1 MSPHTSA
8 HASAQLVPTVYAV
21 VAVNTNAHG
30 GGTPYTP
37 DESGARY
44 PGPVFHYH
52 VPEALAGQV
61 QPGTLVE
68 VPFGSQQVQALV
80 LSYAETAPVPET
92 KPVTRLLYTEPVLDG
107 NQIELGLWLSK
118 TYLTPLVDCFRLM
131 LPPGLL
137 RQPRT
142 ILRLHPEA
150 SIPNNLPPAQRQVV
164 AILQPDKAL
173 SVTQIARQV
182 GRDRATRA
190 IRSLVRRG
198 LLIRASDLP
207 EPRARPK
214 RVNFVRLAASPP
226 QVEGIRPLLGHP
238 SKQADVLR
246 VLLEDPDPL
255 PTRDHVLAQAEA
267 TASTLHTMSGKGW
280 IEISPEQ
287 KLILL
292 RPEASSAQLQRA
304 PVQEAV
310 LAYLQAQSIPI
321 AESALREATGA
332 SSATI
337 KTLEKRGLVERIRE
351 PATVHLRLTE
361 AQARD
366 QIPVL
371 RGATRQQ
378 QVLDYLLSR
387 PPGEWVWISWVYAET
402 DAQLN
407 DVRALESH
415 HLVELAEREVW
426 RDPLADRTFALEEP
440 PRLTPDQE
448 QAWAAIR
455 PTVESPVPADQETAP
470 TFLLHGVTGSGK
482 TEVYM
487 RAVQATLAAGRQAI
501 VLVPEIALTPQTIA
515 RFSARF
521 PDRLG
526 ILHSG
531 LSDGERYD
539 AWRRI
544 RAGELDLIVGPRS
557 ALFAPLPNIGLIV
570 LDEEHESSYKQDD
583 TMPTYHTRDV
593 AGQLAAIHRATLLLG
608 SATPDL
614 VTAYRAYQTP
624 DIQLLEL
631 PQRLLSHRQN
641 LERQQQQLALPE
653 AHYRPLG
660 PGYEDVYVADL
671 PPVRVVDMRHE
682 LRAGNRSMFSRVLQ
696 SEIERVLASKE
707 QVILFL
713 NRRGASTFVMCR
725 DCGNV
730 IRCPRC
736 DIPLTFHRTGER
748 MSCHHCNHQQPVPQS
763 CPLCESTRI
772 KHFGVGTERVETAI
786 HERFP
791 SARTMRWDRDTTR
804 EKGSHDVL
812 LDRFTNH
819 QADIMIGTQMIAK
832 GLDLPLVTLVGV
844 IAADTALNLP
854 DYRASERT
862 FQLLAQVAGR
872 AGRGPRGGRVIVQ
885 TYTPDHYAIRAAA
898 KHDYAAFY
906 QQEQAFRHRLGY
918 PPFGRLARLL
928 YSDPDNS
935 RAKREADQLAQQL
948 SGRIA
953 AKPACHTSLLG
964 PAPAFLSRLRGRWRW
979 QIILCATDITEL
991 HRLLSPVVLPPGWRL
1006 DIDPTSLL

>member
-1 MSPHTSA
+1 MF
-8 HASAQLVPTVYAV
+8 AV
-21 VAVNTNAHG
+21 VAVNTNVHG

-52 VPEALAGQV
+52 VPETLAAQV
-61 QPGTLVE
+61 QPGMLVE
-68 VPFGSQQVQALV
+68 VPFGSHQVQALV
-80 LSYAETAPVPET
+80 LSYAEAAPVPET
-92 KPVTRLLYTEPVLDG
+92 KPVTRLLYAEPVLDS
-107 NQIELGLWLSK
+107 NQIELGLCLSQ
-118 TYLTPLVDCFRLM
+118 TYLTPLIECFRLM

-137 RQPRT
+137 RQPRA

-150 SIPNNLPPAQRQVV
+150 SIPDNLPPAQRQVV
-164 AILQPDKAL
+164 AMLQSDQAL
-173 SVTQIARQV
+173 SVTQIARRV

-190 IRSLVRRG
+190 IRSLVRQG

-207 EPRARPK
+207 APRAQPK
-214 RVNFVRLAASPP
+214 RVNFVRLVASPP
-226 QVEGIRPLLGHP
+226 QVDGVRPLLGHS

-246 VLLEDPDPL
+246 VLLDDPDPL
-255 PTRDHVLAQAEA
+255 PTREHVLAQAEA
-267 TASTLHTMSGKGW
+267 TASTLHTISGKGW
-280 IEISPEQ
+280 IEITPEQ
-287 KLILL
+287 TLILL
-292 RPEASSAQLQRA
+292 RPEAASAQLQRA
-304 PVQEAV
+304 PAQAAV
-310 LAYLQAQSIPI
+310 LAYLQTQGMPLL
-321 AESALREATGA
+321 ESVLREATGT

-337 KTLEKRGLVERIRE
+337 KALEEKSLVERIHE
-351 PATVHLRLTE
+351 PATVHLRLAE
-361 AQARD
+361 SKARE
-366 QIPVL
+366 QISVL
-371 RGATRQQ
+371 RGATRQH
-378 QVLDYLLSR
+378 QVLDYLLTR
-387 PPGEWVWISWVYAET
+387 KPGEWVWISWIYAET
-402 DAQLN
+402 DAQLS
-407 DVRALESH
+407 DLRALESH
-415 HLVELAEREVW
+415 HLVELAEHEVW
-426 RDPLADRTFALEEP
+426 RDPLAGRTFALEKP

-448 QAWAAIR
+448 RAWEAIR
-455 PTVESPVPADQETAP
+455 PALTASVSPNQETISPA
-470 TFLLHGVTGSGK
+470 FLLHGVTGSGK
-482 TEVYM
+482 TEIYM

-526 ILHSG
+526 ILHSE

-539 AWRRI
+539 TWRRI

-557 ALFAPLPNIGLIV
+557 ALFAPLLDVGLIV

-583 TMPTYHTRDV
+583 IMPTYHARDV
-593 AGQLAAIHRATLLLG
+593 AAQLATIHHATLLLG

-614 VTAYRAYQTP
+614 VTAYRAYQTSS
-624 DIQLLEL
+624 IQLLEL
-631 PQRLLSHRQN
+631 PQRLLSHRHN
-641 LERQQQQLALPE
+641 LESQQVQLALPE

-682 LRAGNRSMFSRVLQ
+682 LRVGNRSMFSRVLQ
-696 SEIERVLASKE
+696 SEIERALTSRE

-736 DIPLTFHRTGER
+736 DIPLTFHRTSER
-748 MSCHHCNHQQPVPQS
+748 MSCHHCNYQQHVPEV
-763 CPLCESTRI
+763 CPLCQSTRI
-772 KHFGVGTERVETAI
+772 RHFGVGTERVETAI
-786 HERFP
+786 HEQFP

-804 EKGSHDVL
+804 EKGSHDAL
-812 LDRFTNH
+812 LEQFTNH

-872 AGRGPRGGRVIVQ
+872 AGRGPRGGRVIIQ

-928 YSDPDNS
+928 YSDRDNR
-935 RAKREADQLAQQL
+935 RAKSEADQLAQQL
-948 SGRIA
+948 SSRIA
-953 AKPACHTSLLG
+953 ADPSCCTSLLG

-979 QIILCATDITEL
+979 QIILRATDINGL
-991 HRLLSPVVLPPGWRL
+991 QRLLSPVVLSSGWRL
-1006 DIDPTSLL
+1006 DIDPVNLL